1 MKATLDEVVQ
11 AYDKLPW
18 DQAFE
23 SAKGRIAYQALANQ
37 MLEDMGWT
45 RDEFEKALSD
55 RIQAKREAECEG
67 CQLEKLADWM
77 MLNHT
82 CRP

>member
-1 MKATLDEVVQ
+1 MKATLDEVIL
-11 AYDKLPW
+11 AYESVRDRSTTDK
-18 DQAFE
+18 
-23 SAKGRIAYQALANQ
+23 

-45 RDEFEKALSD
+45 WDEFEQALSD